1 MTIINEPLIAIVQ
14 IMYPYYFS
22 DFKLFTFTYMILM
35 MEITHSKRNGTFVPS
50 DPLPPTDLTVSAITT
65 SSLKIHWQYDSSTS
79 FCVKWKIKY
88 TDKDNEIS
96 EIITNST
103 NVTDLTIDHLYA
115 GMTYTIDV
123 FGVTI
128 NEVVG
133 EIPAKVEKTVS
144 KYVCHIADVY
154 LPVS

>member
-1 MTIINEPLIAIVQ
+1 
-14 IMYPYYFS
+14 
-22 DFKLFTFTYMILM
+22 MILM
-35 MEITHSKRNGTFVPS
+35 MEMMHSKRSGTFVPS
-50 DPLPPTDLTVSAITT
+50 DPLPPTNLTVSAITT
-65 SSLKIHWQYDSSTS
+65 SSLKIQWRYDSSTS

-88 TDKDNEIS
+88 TDKGNEIS

-103 NVTDLTIDHLYA
+103 NVTDLTFDHLYP

-133 EIPAKVEKTVS
+133 ETPAQVEETVS

-154 LPVS
+154 VPVS